1 MGSPSYLDR
10 IAWREGKP
18 QHYSEPKL
26 ILDLSHWKH
35 NASCLPAQPVGGSV
49 KDLGETK
56 QEEQAEEEEREEED
70 TGDLFQ
76 EISRWVESTQSRLH
90 SPGTSPFLEASSPSG
105 YTSSPPLP
113 LSPSDLPT
121 FIFHYTELV
130 QQPSSRYDADR
141 HSPLPPA
148 TSSFTSLPS
157 LFPSSPT
164 SPLPTESPRTS
175 PALAPDQES
184 KPPSSTSSTVRPA
197 GDAAV
202 QPLPV
207 KPKDRL
213 FDLDVF
219 ISRALKLCRQNKDR
233 GDEKRGKEGGWR
245 QESKQQNIS

>member
-35 NASCLPAQPVGGSV
+35 NTGCLPAEPAQPAQPVHGRV
-49 KDLGETK
+49 EDLGETK
-56 QEEQAEEEEREEED
+56 QEEQEEEEERDEED

-90 SPGTSPFLEASSPSG
+90 SPGSSPFLEASSPSG

-121 FIFHYTELV
+121 FVFHYTSE
-130 QQPSSRYDADR
+130 YDADR

-148 TSSFTSLPS
+148 TTSSSTSLPS

-164 SPLPTESPRTS
+164 SPHPTELPRTS
-175 PALAPDQES
+175 PLLGPAQES
-184 KPPSSTSSTVRPA
+184 QPPSSTSSTVRPA

-219 ISRALKLCRQNKDR
+219 ISRALKLCRQSKDR